1 MLISETFK
9 ALGHPNIRSTHKT
22 TIMITRDAELTPR
35 GDCIVAVKSDKG
47 LGNLKPKLKEAI
59 KRPNAIIRLI
69 IEAGG
74 LSFEVKGRGDP
85 KLTLN
90 HPTEMVARK
99 SGYICERTLM
109 IGADKAASD
118 IDGVLVKLLKEPN
131 QVIKVTISVN
141 L

>member
-9 ALGHPNIRSTHKT
+9 ASGHPNIRSTHKT

-35 GDCIVAVKSDKG
+35 GNCIVAVKSDKW
-47 LGNLKPKLKEAI
+47 LGNLDPKLKEAMR
-59 KRPNAIIRLI
+59 RPNAIIRLI

-118 IDGVLVKLLKEPN
+118 MDGVLVKLLKEPN
-131 QVIKVTISVN
+131 QVIKVTISVD